1 MKQLDVSF
9 FCKKEVVL
17 IKKISRLEQ
26 LTKMKSWNL
35 VVSQIADFLL
45 FIEANVR
52 ASEWTLSVSLFI

>member
-52 ASEWTLSVSLFI
+52 ASE